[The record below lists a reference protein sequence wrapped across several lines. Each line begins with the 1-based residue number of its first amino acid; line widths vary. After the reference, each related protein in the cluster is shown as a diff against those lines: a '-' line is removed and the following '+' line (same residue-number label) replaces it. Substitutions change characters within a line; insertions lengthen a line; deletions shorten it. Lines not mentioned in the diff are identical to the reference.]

1 MLMSPWPIWLCP
13 AGGRKQI
20 DEELRD
26 TIFSIAQPMVNDDNH
41 SVET

>member
-13 AGGRKQI
+13 AGCGKQI
-20 DEELRD
+20 DEELGD
-26 TIFSIAQPMVNDDNH
+26 AIFSIAQPMLNDDNH